1 MILIMGDCLSVLPL
15 ELEGKMFRL
24 SAIIFECFCQR
35 GIGVSIFFPVYVYV
49 FQNQMD
55 TQTNGIWKKM
65 N

>member
-1 MILIMGDCLSVLPL
+1 MGDCLSVLPL
-15 ELEGKMFRL
+15 ELEEKMFRL

-55 TQTNGIWKKM
+55 TQTNGI
-65 N
+65 